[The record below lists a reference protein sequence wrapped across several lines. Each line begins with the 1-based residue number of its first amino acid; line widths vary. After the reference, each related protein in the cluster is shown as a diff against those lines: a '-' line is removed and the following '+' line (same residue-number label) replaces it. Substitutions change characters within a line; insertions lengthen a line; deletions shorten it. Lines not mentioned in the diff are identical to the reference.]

1 MKLKMAI
8 RLPRMGLGGDQS
20 FGQSD
25 IILLDTENIF
35 TDLVSDSW

>member
-1 MKLKMAI
+1 
-8 RLPRMGLGGDQS
+8 MGLGGDQS

-25 IILLDTENIF
+25 IILLDTEDIF